1 MKEANMLR
9 SAAQILAN
17 RLPPGWQCRPRPPRG
32 RRQVETLWEISSPD
46 GVRAGLEVEVKAS
59 LLPRD
64 VAQVRAQVAGTPAE
78 DILVV
83 ARFLS
88 PATRDRLLE
97 SELNYLDLSGNVR
110 LVLARPGLFVE
121 TQGAVT
127 DPAPG
132 NLPGRTLKGPKAGR
146 VVRALCDLPVPMSVS
161 SLAASAPVDVSYAS
175 RLVEWLAREALV
187 ERRPRGAIENVD
199 RARLI
204 RRWATDYA
212 VLRSNDAHGYLDP
225 RGLDN
230 FERRVL
236 SDALTRYAAT
246 GSLAANHLAPTAAT
260 RLAMI
265 YVDDVEAAARTLALR
280 PADTGANVM
289 LLEPYD
295 DVVFERTWE
304 SGGLRCVAPSQ
315 MAVDLLTSPGRGPAE
330 GEAVLET
337 MGS

>member
-1 MKEANMLR
+1 
-9 SAAQILAN
+9 
-17 RLPPGWQCRPRPPRG
+17 
-32 RRQVETLWEISSPD
+32 
-46 GVRAGLEVEVKAS
+46 VEVKAS
-59 LLPRD
+59 LFPRD
-64 VAQVRAQVAGTPAE
+64 VAQVRAQVAGTPTG
-78 DILVV
+78 DNLVV

-97 SELNYLDLSGNVR
+97 SELNYLDLTGNVR

-121 TQGAVT
+121 TEGAVT

-132 NLPGRTLKGPKAGR
+132 NQPGRTLKGPKAGR

-175 RLVEWLAREALV
+175 RLIEWLAREALV
-187 ERRPRGAIENVD
+187 QRRPRGAIEKVD

-212 VLRSNDAHGYLDP
+212 VLRSNDARGYLDP

-230 FERRVL
+230 LERRV
-236 SDALTRYAAT
+236 SSGALTRYAAT
-246 GSLAANHLAPTAAT
+246 GSLAANQLAPTAAT

-265 YVDDVEAAARTLALR
+265 YVDDVEVAAKILALR

-289 LLEPYD
+289 LLEPFD

-337 MGS
+337 LGS